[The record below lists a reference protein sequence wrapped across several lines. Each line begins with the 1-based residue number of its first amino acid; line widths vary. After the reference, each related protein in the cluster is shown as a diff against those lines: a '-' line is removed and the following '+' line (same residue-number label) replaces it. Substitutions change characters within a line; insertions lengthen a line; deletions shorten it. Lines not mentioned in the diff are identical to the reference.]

1 MGAQLITPRMN
12 WPQFLT
18 TLREHILPRERP
30 LTLVQL
36 STLAAIVGGIIGVA
50 ITALH
55 RLIDFTRDNL
65 VPFQQRLSEHAGDGS
80 ALFATTLLGGLVVGL
95 FYQLYKTRH
104 HNGGIVHIIERLT
117 YHQGHFPSKNLF
129 LHFVGTALATA
140 THQAV
145 GREGAA
151 AHMGSYAGSWL
162 GKRLDIPTSS
172 LRALVGC
179 GAAAGIS
186 ASFNTPLAGV
196 IFVMEVVVVEYSV
209 SSLAPSIVAA
219 VCANAVAHLWLRSH
233 PELIASGGGL
243 SSNIELL
250 YLALMGLLIGFVARI
265 YLDVASQATARM
277 RRWPIWLAMTS
288 VAFLTAIS
296 AISVNEIS
304 VGGFTS
310 INSALSGDLSVSTAA
325 SLGALILFLSAL
337 AIAAGLPGGVIMP
350 CMLGGA
356 CIGLVMGN
364 FGNAV
369 LPPVLSTPEIYAL
382 LGLGAMLAA
391 VLQAPLT
398 ALVLLVELSSHTDI
412 LVPAMLVVI
421 TATLTARHDRSAA
434 SIFALVL
441 RNRGL
446 DYRNDP
452 ISQSL
457 RRISVMAAMNRK
469 ISRCDNE
476 IRLKDARELLVNQ
489 PDWILVNAEGNQR
502 FALAAAD
509 LLHAANTMETEELES
524 DSDRTMDLSK
534 IPGDRRRLGSIH
546 LRSSLQEA
554 WDALNADGA
563 EALAVERP
571 VHKSQITT
579 YGVLTRETIEGAYRA

>member
-1 MGAQLITPRMN
+1 MGAQLITLRMN
-12 WPQFLT
+12 WPHFLK

-36 STLAAIVGGIIGVA
+36 SMLAAIVGGMIGVA

-55 RLIDFTRDNL
+55 RLIDFTRAAL
-65 VPFQQRLSEHAGDGS
+65 IPLQQRLEELSGAAG
-80 ALFATTLLGGLVVGL
+80 ALFATTLLGGILIGL
-95 FYQLYKTRH
+95 LYQIYKLRH
-104 HNGGIVHIIERLT
+104 RNGGIVHIIERLT

-129 LHFVGTALATA
+129 LHFIGTALATA

-162 GKRLDIPTSS
+162 GQRLDIPTSS

-219 VCANAVAHLWLRSH
+219 VCANAVAHLWLQSH

-243 SSNIELL
+243 SSNVELL
-250 YLALMGLLIGFVARI
+250 YLALMGLLIGLIARF
-265 YLDVASQATARM
+265 YLDVASQATARL
-277 RRWPIWLAMTS
+277 RRWPVWLAMTS
-288 VAFLTAIS
+288 VATLTALS
-296 AISVNEIS
+296 AVAVAELA

-310 INSALSGDLSVSTAA
+310 INNALGGELSISSAA

-356 CIGLVMGN
+356 CVGLVMGE
-364 FGNAV
+364 FGHTYI
-369 LPPVLSTPEIYAL
+369 PQFLSAPEVYAL

-391 VLQAPLT
+391 ILQAPLT

-421 TATLTARHDRSAA
+421 TAALTARHDRSAA

-469 ISRCDNE
+469 IAHCPGE
-476 IRLKDARELLVNQ
+476 ICVSEAREILSKHPDWLLVSSDSS
-489 PDWILVNAEGNQR
+489 PR

-509 LLHAANTMETEELES
+509 LLHAVNTRESES
-524 DSDRTMDLSK
+524 DESDAERKVDLSK
-534 IPGDRRRLGSIH
+534 IPGDRRRLGTIH

-554 WDALNADGA
+554 WDALKIDGA

-579 YGVLTRETIEGAYRA
+579 YGVLTREAIEGAYRA